1 MERMQTYQGDVC
13 MEDPNAPLPAGMKL
27 IDQEDYDRLEAVE
40 TVEELKDVYDHFL
53 LYHAKY
59 LAPCREHFKKESTF
73 LKILKDNLQ
82 KIFSVLLLIMM
93 SLINMMRSL

>member
-13 MEDPNAPLPAGMKL
+13 MEDPDAPLPAGMKL

-53 LYHAKY
+53 LYHAKS
-59 LAPCREHFKKESTF
+59 LAPCREHFKKKAKERF
-73 LKILKDNLQ
+73 VEID
-82 KIFSVLLLIMM
+82 M
-93 SLINMMRSL
+93 